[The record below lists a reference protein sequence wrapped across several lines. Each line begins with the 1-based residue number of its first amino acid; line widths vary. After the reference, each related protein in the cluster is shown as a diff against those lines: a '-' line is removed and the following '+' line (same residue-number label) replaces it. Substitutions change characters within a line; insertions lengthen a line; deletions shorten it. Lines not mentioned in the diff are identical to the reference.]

1 MKPIGTQ
8 WSVFFGISSFE
19 MLAMFR
25 RGLFYAYLSVY
36 LRHFLGLSVTETTLF
51 ATLPML
57 LNVVFQTFCWGPLS
71 DRLQKRRTLIIAGE
85 ILGAVGTLAV
95 WYAHTLPATR
105 ILAGYV
111 IIAGLSLV
119 EIFWSMSNVGWS
131 ALISDI
137 YREAD
142 RTAVQGRLASLGG
155 VGRIFGVWIGG
166 LFYDGLGARY
176 NGWGF
181 ESGTLFF
188 VASTV
193 MLLSVIPMTL
203 VPEGGVDKSGPSLA
217 ARTGPDSI
225 TRETGRI
232 FFIFLAAMVLINFGR
247 NAVVIMVSQ
256 YLTIESG
263 LNVSSRVLSYVF
275 NTQSAA
281 MIATGLV
288 TGRISRRL
296 GNANTLM
303 LGTLAAIVSLLIL
316 SFSLDLRWI
325 YLAHVLRGIA
335 DVTILAA
342 SYTVASTLMPRTLR
356 ARRFGWFNATFF
368 LSWGLA
374 GTLIAGP
381 LTDLLI
387 ARGFTELLAYQ
398 AAFGIAALMTSAGLV
413 LMGVFNFLILGQRG
427 V

>member
-1 MKPIGTQ
+1 MKPTGRQ
-8 WSVFFGISSFE
+8 WGVFFGISSFE

-51 ATLPML
+51 STLPML

-71 DRLQKRRTLIIAGE
+71 DRLQKRRTLIVTGE
-85 ILGAVGTLAV
+85 ILAAFGTLAI

-111 IIAGLSLV
+111 IIGGLSLV

-155 VGRIFGVWIGG
+155 LGRIFGVWIGG

-188 VASTV
+188 VASAV

-203 VPEGGVDKSGPSLA
+203 VPEGGIGKTKAPSSAKATPDAITPKSDK
-217 ARTGPDSI
+217 
-225 TRETGRI
+225 I
-232 FFIFLAAMVLINFGR
+232 FVIFLAAMVLINFGR

-256 YLTIESG
+256 YLTIEAG
-263 LNVSSRVLSYVF
+263 LNVSSRVLSYIF

-281 MIATGLV
+281 MIATGLA

-296 GNANTLM
+296 GNGNTLM
-303 LGTLAAIVSLLIL
+303 LGTLAAIASLLIL
-316 SFSLDLRWI
+316 AFSPDLRWI
-325 YLAHVLRGIA
+325 YLAHVLRGFA

-342 SYTVASTLMPRTLR
+342 AYTVASTLMPEALR

-387 ARGFTELLAYQ
+387 ARGLSEILAYQ
-398 AAFGIAALMTSAGLV
+398 AAFGTAALMTFAGLV
-413 LMGVFNFLILGQRG
+413 LMGVLNFMILPRR
-427 V
+427 

>member
-1 MKPIGTQ
+1 MLTGGP
-8 WSVFFGISSFE
+8 WAVFFGISSFE

-85 ILGAVGTLAV
+85 ILGAIGTLAV
-95 WYAHTLPATR
+95 WYAHILPATR

-111 IIAGLSLV
+111 IIGGLSVV

-166 LFYDGLGARY
+166 LFYDGLGVRY

-188 VASTV
+188 VASAV
-193 MLLSVIPMTL
+193 MLLSVLPMAM
-203 VPEGGVDKSGPSLA
+203 VPEGGAGKG
-217 ARTGPDSI
+217 TGSTATKTAPDQ
-225 TRETGRI
+225 TADDFGRI
-232 FFIFLAAMVLINFGR
+232 FLIFLAAMVLINFGR
-247 NAVVIMVSQ
+247 NAVTIMVSQ
-256 YLTIESG
+256 YLTIASG
-263 LNVSSRVLSYVF
+263 LNVSSRVLSHVF

-281 MIATGLV
+281 MIATGLL

-296 GNANTLM
+296 GNGNTLM
-303 LGTLAAIVSLLIL
+303 LGTLAAIAALLIL
-316 SFSLDLRWI
+316 AFSMDLRWVYI
-325 YLAHVLRGIA
+325 AHVLRGIA

-342 SYTVASTLMPRTLR
+342 SYTVASTLMPEAIR

-387 ARGFTELLAYQ
+387 ARGLSEILAYQ
-398 AAFGIAALMTSAGLV
+398 AAFGTAALMTFAGLV
-413 LMGVFNFLILGQRG
+413 VMGVLNFVILAKR
-427 V
+427 

>member
-1 MKPIGTQ
+1 VKPTGGQ
-8 WSVFFGISSFE
+8 WGVFFGISSFE

-51 ATLPML
+51 STLPML

-71 DRLQKRRTLIIAGE
+71 DRLQKRRTLIVTGE
-85 ILGAVGTLAV
+85 ILAAFGTLAV

-111 IIAGLSLV
+111 IIGGLSLV

-137 YREAD
+137 YRAAD

-155 VGRIFGVWIGG
+155 LGRIFGVWIGG

-176 NGWGF
+176 DGWGF
-181 ESGTLFF
+181 DSGTLFW
-188 VASTV
+188 VASAV
-193 MLLSVIPMTL
+193 MLLSVLPMAL
-203 VPEGGVDKSGPSLA
+203 VPEGGITEGNGTPEAKGALDQKG
-217 ARTGPDSI
+217 DS
-225 TRETGRI
+225 GRI
-232 FFIFLAAMVLINFGR
+232 FLIFLAAMVLINFGR

-256 YLTIESG
+256 YLTIEAG
-263 LNVSSRVLSYVF
+263 LNVSSRVLSYIF

-296 GNANTLM
+296 GNGNTLT
-303 LGTLAAIVSLLIL
+303 LGTLAAIAALLIL
-316 SFSLDLRWI
+316 AFSMDLRWI
-325 YLAHVLRGIA
+325 YLAHVLRGFA

-342 SYTVASTLMPRTLR
+342 AYTVASTLMPEALR

-387 ARGFTELLAYQ
+387 ARGLSEILAYQ
-398 AAFGIAALMTSAGLV
+398 AAFGTAALMTFAGLV
-413 LMGVFNFLILGQRG
+413 VMGVLNFFLIT
-427 V
+427 

>member
-1 MKPIGTQ
+1 VKSIGAQ
-8 WSVFFGISSFE
+8 WGIFLGISSFE

-85 ILGAVGTLAV
+85 ILGAIGTLAV
-95 WYAHTLPATR
+95 WYAHILPATR

-111 IIAGLSLV
+111 IIGGLAVV

-137 YREAD
+137 YRAAD
-142 RTAVQGRLASLGG
+142 RTSVQGRLASLGG
-155 VGRIFGVWIGG
+155 VGRIFGIWIGG

-188 VASTV
+188 VASAV
-193 MLLSVIPMTL
+193 MLLSVIPMAM
-203 VPEGGVDKSGPSLA
+203 VPEGGIGKSDPPLA
-217 ARTGPDSI
+217 AKAPPDAI
-225 TRETGRI
+225 TRETGKI
-232 FFIFLAAMVLINFGR
+232 FVIFLAAMVLINFGR

-263 LNVSSRVLSYVF
+263 LNVSSRALSYIF

-288 TGRISRRL
+288 TGRIGRRL
-296 GNANTLM
+296 GNGNTLM
-303 LGTLAAIVSLLIL
+303 LGTLAAIASLLIL
-316 SFSLDLRWI
+316 AFSLDLRWI

-342 SYTVASTLMPRTLR
+342 SYTVASTLMPETLR

-387 ARGFTELLAYQ
+387 GRGLSEILAYQ
-398 AAFGIAALMTSAGLV
+398 AAFGTAALMTFTGLV
-413 LMGVFNFLILGQRG
+413 LMGVLNFVILGHR
-427 V
+427 